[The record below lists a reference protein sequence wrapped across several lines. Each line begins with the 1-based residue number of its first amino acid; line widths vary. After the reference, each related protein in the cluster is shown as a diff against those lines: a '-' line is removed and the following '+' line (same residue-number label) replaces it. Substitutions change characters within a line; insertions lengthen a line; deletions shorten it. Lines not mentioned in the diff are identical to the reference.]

1 MAGRDRDGVFYQLG
15 RFVEELES
23 GSGGGV
29 ERGAAGGDGGANGGD
44 DLGGDDSSMA
54 SEAQRRSTRNTL
66 FLVLG
71 VAVVLGFAVGLIEIS
86 AATIVGLVLLSLAVL
101 VVSDSVEIVQAYEK
115 RALTV
120 FGDLQGILEPGIHF
134 VPPFVSTT
142 YAFDMRTEAMDVAR
156 QEAITRDNSPVTAD
170 AVVYIRVMDAERAF
184 LEVDDYRNATLAL
197 AQTTLRAVLGDMEL
211 DETLSRR
218 DEINRRIRE
227 QIDGPTN
234 EWGVRVESVEVREVK
249 PSRDVQS
256 AMEQQTAAERRR
268 RAMILEAQGERRSAI
283 ERAEGDK
290 QSNVVRA
297 QGEKQSQ
304 ILEAQG
310 DAISTVLRAK
320 SAESMGE
327 RAIVDKGMETLAEIG
342 QSESTTFV
350 LPQELTSLVGR
361 YGRHL
366 TGSEVRA
373 GTEPIESLAFDA
385 ETREMLGLDDIDE
398 TLAEVSALENGSN
411 GAGVP
416 EPEPEPDRAV
426 DRDRDREPESD

>member
-1 MAGRDRDGVFYQLG
+1 MSGRDRDGVFYQLG
-15 RFVEELES
+15 RLVEELEGGG
-23 GSGGGV
+23 GSGAVGGGGGGGEGADV
-29 ERGAAGGDGGANGGD
+29 E
-44 DLGGDDSSMA
+44 GDDSSMA
-54 SEAQRRSTRNTL
+54 SEAERRSTRNTL

-71 VAVVLGFAVGLIEIS
+71 VAVVLGFALGLVSIN
-86 AATIVGLVLLSLAVL
+86 AATVVGLVLLSLAVL

-120 FGDLQGILEPGIHF
+120 FGDLQAILEPGIHF
-134 VPPFVSTT
+134 IPPFVSRT
-142 YAFDMRTEAMDVAR
+142 YRYDMRTETLDVDR

-184 LEVDDYRNATLAL
+184 LEVDDYRRATLAL

-218 DEINRRIRE
+218 DEINRRIRT

-283 ERAEGDK
+283 ERAQGDK
-290 QSNVVRA
+290 QSNIVRA

-310 DAISTVLRAK
+310 DAVSTVLRARA
-320 SAESMGE
+320 AESMGE
-327 RAIVDKGMETLAEIG
+327 RAIVDKGMETLKRMGEGA
-342 QSESTTFV
+342 STTFV

-366 TGSEVRA
+366 TGSEVRV
-373 GTEPIESLAFDA
+373 GSRPMESLDFGA
-385 ETREMLGLDDIDE
+385 ETREMLGLDDIEE
-398 TLAEVSALENGSN
+398 TLAEVSAMGDGTN

-426 DRDRDREPESD
+426 DRDREPESE

>member
-1 MAGRDRDGVFYQLG
+1 MSGRDRDGVFYQLG
-15 RFVEELES
+15 RLVEELES
-23 GSGGGV
+23 GSADREGSDGGS
-29 ERGAAGGDGGANGGD
+29 RGPNSGGDIE
-44 DLGGDDSSMA
+44 GDDSSMA

-66 FLVLG
+66 LLVLG
-71 VAVVLGFAVGLIEIS
+71 VAVVLGFALGLVSINP
-86 AATIVGLVLLSLAVL
+86 ATIAGLVLLSLAVV

-120 FGDLQGILEPGIHF
+120 FGDLQGILDPGIHF
-134 VPPFVSTT
+134 VPPFVSRT
-142 YAFDMRTEAMDVAR
+142 YPYDMRTETLDVPR
-156 QEAITRDNSPVTAD
+156 QEAITQDNSPVTAD

-184 LEVDDYRNATLAL
+184 LEVDDYRRATLAL

-234 EWGVRVESVEVREVK
+234 EWGIRVESVEVREVK
-249 PSRDVQS
+249 PSMDVQS

-361 YGRHL
+361 YGKHL
-366 TGSEVRA
+366 TGSDVKTD
-373 GTEPIESLAFDA
+373 GQLLDSMDFDE

-426 DRDRDREPESD
+426 DRDREPESE

>member
-1 MAGRDRDGVFYQLG
+1 
-15 RFVEELES
+15 
-23 GSGGGV
+23 
-29 ERGAAGGDGGANGGD
+29 
-44 DLGGDDSSMA
+44 MA

-66 FLVLG
+66 LLVLG
-71 VAVVLGFAVGLIEIS
+71 VAVVLGFALGLVSINP
-86 AATIVGLVLLSLAVL
+86 ATIAGLVLLSLAVV

-120 FGDLQGILEPGIHF
+120 FGDLQGILDPGIHF
-134 VPPFVSTT
+134 VPPFVSRT
-142 YAFDMRTEAMDVAR
+142 YPYDMRTETLDVPR
-156 QEAITRDNSPVTAD
+156 QEAITQDNSPVTAD

-184 LEVDDYRNATLAL
+184 LEVDDYRRATLAL

-234 EWGVRVESVEVREVK
+234 EWGIRVESVEVREVK
-249 PSRDVQS
+249 PSMDVQS

-361 YGRHL
+361 YGKHL
-366 TGSEVRA
+366 TGSEIRA
-373 GTEPIESLAFDA
+373 DSDPIESLQFDT

-398 TLAEVSALENGSN
+398 ILAEVSALENGSN

-426 DRDRDREPESD
+426 DRDREPESE

>member
-1 MAGRDRDGVFYQLG
+1 MSGRDRDGVFYQLG
-15 RFVEELES
+15 RLVEELES
-23 GSGGGV
+23 GSADREGSDGGS
-29 ERGAAGGDGGANGGD
+29 RGPNSGGDIE
-44 DLGGDDSSMA
+44 GDDSSMA

-66 FLVLG
+66 LLVLG
-71 VAVVLGFAVGLIEIS
+71 VAVVLGFALGLVSINP
-86 AATIVGLVLLSLAVL
+86 ATIAGLVLLSLAVV

-120 FGDLQGILEPGIHF
+120 FGDLQGILDPGIHF
-134 VPPFVSTT
+134 VPPFVSRT
-142 YAFDMRTEAMDVAR
+142 YPYDMRTETLDVPR
-156 QEAITRDNSPVTAD
+156 QEAITQDNSPVTAD

-184 LEVDDYRNATLAL
+184 LEVDDYRRATLAL

-234 EWGVRVESVEVREVK
+234 EWGIRVESVEVREVK
-249 PSRDVQS
+249 PSMDVQS

-361 YGRHL
+361 YGKHL
-366 TGSEVRA
+366 TGSEIRA
-373 GTEPIESLAFDA
+373 DSDPIESLQFDT

-398 TLAEVSALENGSN
+398 ILAEVSALENGSN

-426 DRDRDREPESD
+426 DRDREPESE